1 MRTDVRTRIGSRIR
15 EIRERKGLTQGQL
28 AQRCG
33 IIQTTVS
40 KIEQGRFSVSIDLL
54 GRILDAMDAELEV
67 SERK

>member
-54 GRILDAMDAELEV
+54 GRILEAMDATVEIREIP
-67 SERK
+67 